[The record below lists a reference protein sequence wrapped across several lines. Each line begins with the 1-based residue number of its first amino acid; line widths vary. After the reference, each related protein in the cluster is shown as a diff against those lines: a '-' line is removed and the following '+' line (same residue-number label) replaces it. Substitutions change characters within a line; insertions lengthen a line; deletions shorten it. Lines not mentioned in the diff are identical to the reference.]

1 MKTFF
6 LNLYC
11 SWFEIAVLVTVIVI
25 YLTHNLVWLTIPVFS
40 WSSLYLLSEY
50 KITRFITWPLHKSYF
65 HRFLTRKMRGIAG
78 MLVVYPMLIWLH
90 TEGKKIYI
98 EKGLDGLR
106 DGMICELDK
115 INGILKLNL
124 DDIQKQK
131 KQNEKPTV

>member
-1 MKTFF
+1 
-6 LNLYC
+6 
-11 SWFEIAVLVTVIVI
+11 
-25 YLTHNLVWLTIPVFS
+25 
-40 WSSLYLLSEY
+40 
-50 KITRFITWPLHKSYF
+50 
-65 HRFLTRKMRGIAG
+65 